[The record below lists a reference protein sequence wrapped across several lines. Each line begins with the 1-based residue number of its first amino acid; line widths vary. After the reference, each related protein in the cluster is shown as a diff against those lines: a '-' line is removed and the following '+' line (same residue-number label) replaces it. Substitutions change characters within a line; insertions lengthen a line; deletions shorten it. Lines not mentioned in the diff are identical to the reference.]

1 MSGLWTLGRI
11 FNIEFSDDLVCLTFA
26 LLVCL
31 IWVGLMMTMLDI
43 QRFAAQNENQP
54 PWQEH
59 CHIQKLSE
67 PPQLL
72 HCSCINENRPEDYQT
87 SSKCSRWWHRWCWRW
102 SKTSPLFVASNC
114 VFKLSGLCKFV
125 HYNLFYFEPVYQS
138 NPLYAYWS
146 TDRDCLLGK
155 PLRIPIFIALHNK
168 TDINTSRNFWCAR
181 AWHW

>member
-1 MSGLWTLGRI
+1 
-11 FNIEFSDDLVCLTFA
+11 
-26 LLVCL
+26 
-31 IWVGLMMTMLDI
+31 MLDI
-43 QRFAAQNENQP
+43 CATCLFNLSRFDDDNAWHTAFCSSEWKPATLARALSHPEAFWASGARCKPLN
-54 PWQEH
+54 
-59 CHIQKLSE
+59 KLIS
-67 PPQLL
+67 PQLL
-72 HCSCINENRPEDYQT
+72 HCSCLNENRPEDYQT
-87 SSKCSRWWHRWCWRW
+87 SSKCTRRWHRWCWRW
-102 SKTSPLFVASNC
+102 SKTSPLIVASNC
-114 VFKLSGLCKFV
+114 VFKLSGLCKLV